1 MSENYLYG
9 FQSSTVARYLSSASL
24 PLLIATWRKASLF
37 VAATQ
42 IQLFLPAPEVDG
54 LRRNRELR
62 VAAEFPGQVM
72 GKKSRS
78 TGQPKR
84 DEATRAGAEKRSGGG
99 AQSIGSSSLTGGHPS
114 CRTTTT
120 TCPKKQPVEGHSCW
134 FTSGSGSSPHPD
146 ETGLPQEAMPPAGRM
161 AKQGEEE
168 HNASIGSRT
177 RSWRV
182 PYCELSW
189 RE

>member
-24 PLLIATWRKASLF
+24 PLLIATWRKASFF

-72 GKKSRS
+72 GKKSRP
-78 TGQPKR
+78 TDQPKR
-84 DEATRAGAEKRSGGG
+84 DESVRSGRRKRRGG
-99 AQSIGSSSLTGGHPS
+99 VMKCIACMIVRNFL
-114 CRTTTT
+114 
-120 TCPKKQPVEGHSCW
+120 
-134 FTSGSGSSPHPD
+134 
-146 ETGLPQEAMPPAGRM
+146 
-161 AKQGEEE
+161 
-168 HNASIGSRT
+168 
-177 RSWRV
+177 
-182 PYCELSW
+182 
-189 RE
+189 

>member
-84 DEATRAGAEKRSGGG
+84 DET
-99 AQSIGSSSLTGGHPS
+99 
-114 CRTTTT
+114 
-120 TCPKKQPVEGHSCW
+120 V
-134 FTSGSGSSPHPD
+134 GSG
-146 ETGLPQEAMPPAGRM
+146 RRR
-161 AKQGEEE
+161 GE
-168 HNASIGSRT
+168 R
-177 RSWRV
+177 WRCSL
-182 PYCELSW
+182 YRLFLN
-189 RE
+189 R

>member
-24 PLLIATWRKASLF
+24 SLLIATWRKASLF

-72 GKKSRS
+72 GKTAVPQANPGRN
-78 TGQPKR
+78 
-84 DEATRAGAEKRSGGG
+84 
-99 AQSIGSSSLTGGHPS
+99 
-114 CRTTTT
+114 
-120 TCPKKQPVEGHSCW
+120 
-134 FTSGSGSSPHPD
+134 
-146 ETGLPQEAMPPAGRM
+146 ETLDAAILVDSHFEVSDPCFLALGKLAVR
-161 AKQGEEE
+161 GE
-168 HNASIGSRT
+168 
-177 RSWRV
+177 
-182 PYCELSW
+182 
-189 RE
+189 

>member
-72 GKKSRS
+72 GKKRRS
-78 TGQPKR
+78 TDQPKR
-84 DEATRAGAEKRSGGG
+84 DESVRSGTEKRSGGVMKW
-99 AQSIGSSSLTGGHPS
+99 ITCMIVRHLLSSME
-114 CRTTTT
+114 R
-120 TCPKKQPVEGHSCW
+120 
-134 FTSGSGSSPHPD
+134 
-146 ETGLPQEAMPPAGRM
+146 
-161 AKQGEEE
+161 
-168 HNASIGSRT
+168 
-177 RSWRV
+177 
-182 PYCELSW
+182 
-189 RE
+189 

>member
-1 MSENYLYG
+1 MAWALKRDFPICFRTGDRPTALLTENSG
-9 FQSSTVARYLSSASL
+9 ASH
-24 PLLIATWRKASLF
+24 
-37 VAATQ
+37 
-42 IQLFLPAPEVDG
+42 
-54 LRRNRELR
+54 
-62 VAAEFPGQVM
+62 GQ
-72 GKKSRS
+72 KSRS

-99 AQSIGSSSLTGGHPS
+99 AHSIGSSSLTGGHPS

-146 ETGLPQEAMPPAGRM
+146 ETGLPREAMAPAGRM

-168 HNASIGSRT
+168 HNASTRSRT
-177 RSWRV
+177 RSSRV

-189 RE
+189 REWDGQGQNNPRQHDLRCLDVGFSEIDHTKNDDALYAIEK

>member
-24 PLLIATWRKASLF
+24 PLLIATWRKASFF

-84 DEATRAGAEKRSGGG
+84 DESVRSGTKKRSGGVMKR
-99 AQSIGSSSLTGGHPS
+99 ITCMIVRHLLSSMERG
-114 CRTTTT
+114 CKMER
-120 TCPKKQPVEGHSCW
+120 
-134 FTSGSGSSPHPD
+134 
-146 ETGLPQEAMPPAGRM
+146 
-161 AKQGEEE
+161 
-168 HNASIGSRT
+168 
-177 RSWRV
+177 
-182 PYCELSW
+182 
-189 RE
+189 

>member
-72 GKKSRS
+72 GKKAVPQANPSAMK
-78 TGQPKR
+78 Q
-84 DEATRAGAEKRSGGG
+84 SGRERRRGERWRC
-99 AQSIGSSSLTGGHPS
+99 SLYRLFLH
-114 CRTTTT
+114 
-120 TCPKKQPVEGHSCW
+120 
-134 FTSGSGSSPHPD
+134 
-146 ETGLPQEAMPPAGRM
+146 
-161 AKQGEEE
+161 
-168 HNASIGSRT
+168 
-177 RSWRV
+177 
-182 PYCELSW
+182 
-189 RE
+189 

>member
-24 PLLIATWRKASLF
+24 RLLIATWRKASLF

-72 GKKSRS
+72 GKNDVPQANP
-78 TGQPKR
+78 GAMKR
-84 DEATRAGAEKRSGGG
+84 LMRLFS
-99 AQSIGSSSLTGGHPS
+99 SIHTSKCLTLASLLLASSLSVVSSIPPS
-114 CRTTTT
+114 RF
-120 TCPKKQPVEGHSCW
+120 E
-134 FTSGSGSSPHPD
+134 
-146 ETGLPQEAMPPAGRM
+146 R
-161 AKQGEEE
+161 
-168 HNASIGSRT
+168 ASA
-177 RSWRV
+177 
-182 PYCELSW
+182 
-189 RE
+189 